1 MYKFLLLSA
10 ILLSGCSAIPSFY
23 DDNESKATI
32 DVQYH
37 VNQISCEEDYL
48 GDLDYLGDI
57 IRIKQRVDWLKL
69 YALGKGSKDVH
80 SMVELMSETV
90 DGFYKKGIVS
100 KGYCSIKKKLLIKQ
114 SGDITAAIMGRF

>member
-1 MYKFLLLSA
+1 MYKILLLSA

-37 VNQISCEEDYL
+37 VNQINCEE
-48 GDLDYLGDI
+48 DYLGDI

-90 DGFYKKGIVS
+90 DGFHEKGIVS